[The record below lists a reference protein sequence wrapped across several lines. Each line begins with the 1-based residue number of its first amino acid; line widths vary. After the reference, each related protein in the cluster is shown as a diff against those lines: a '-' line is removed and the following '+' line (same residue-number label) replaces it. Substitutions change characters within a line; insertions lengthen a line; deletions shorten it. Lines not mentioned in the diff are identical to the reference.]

1 MVDMLRS
8 YIALMDH
15 DDGMES
21 KFGNL
26 KKKWKKKKERKKERK
41 KIGGMDRPYNI

>member
-1 MVDMLRS
+1 MLRS

-26 KKKWKKKKERKKERK
+26 EKKKEKRKKERKKENWRY
-41 KIGGMDRPYNI
+41 GPSL